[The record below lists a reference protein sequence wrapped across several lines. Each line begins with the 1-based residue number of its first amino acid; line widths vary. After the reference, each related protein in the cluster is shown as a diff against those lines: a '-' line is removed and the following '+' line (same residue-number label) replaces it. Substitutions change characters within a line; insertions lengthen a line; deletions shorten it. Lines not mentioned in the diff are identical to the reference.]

1 MPSSHSPPTHPGGLQ
16 LEEGAPGGGAGDS
29 LPQEAGLGSDPGVQP
44 TPHPPTRGNLLC
56 LSFPGLCNEDLNSNH
71 VTE

>member
-1 MPSSHSPPTHPGGLQ
+1 MPSSHSTQPPTLGVCSWRRVPQ
-16 LEEGAPGGGAGDS
+16 RGAGDS
-29 LPQEAGLGSDPGVQP
+29 LPQKAGLGSDPGVQP

-56 LSFPGLCNEDLNSNH
+56 LSFPGLYNEDLNSNR